1 MYGGDDGFIDF
12 KAESAS
18 VAVDYWDGDFSF
30 QILTED
36 FGSMTMAEAKD
47 IRKCLQAATDAA
59 NQGLLNK
66 YLIEVEPSRNTLAE
80 MPMVTP
86 DGSIKPSVEAS
97 YQGKS
102 VFPSESDDWWDN
114 PQYISAFTEKSY
126 AISPSK
132 KMFPTV
138 DIHKLQPLEDEE
150 QPCRKPRS
158 LSDYPQPGPHYVIAS
173 SEEASQSSEITFING
188 KPMVKK
194 YEKPRLDKSK
204 LRMLEFVHD
213 Q

>member
-18 VAVDYWDGDFSF
+18 VTVDYWDGDFSF
-30 QILTED
+30 QIMTED

-59 NQGLLNK
+59 SQGLLDK
-66 YLIEVEPSRNTLAE
+66 YLIEVEPSEWVKTTMEHFSEDSVDIVEKVAE
-80 MPMVTP
+80 QDQREMKEALLNLIDVAIP
-86 DGSIKPSVEAS
+86 DPPVGAS

-126 AISPSK
+126 AISPISK
-132 KMFPTV
+132 SMFPTV
-138 DIHKLQPLEDEE
+138 DTHKLQPVEDEE
-150 QPCRKPRS
+150 QPCRKPRP
-158 LSDYPQPGPHYVIAS
+158 LSDYPQPGV
-173 SEEASQSSEITFING
+173 EI
-188 KPMVKK
+188 K
-194 YEKPRLDKSK
+194 LDKAK